1 LTRYPPIAALRAF
14 ESAARHL
21 NYTRAAEE
29 LHVTQ
34 SAISHQIKHIEGLW
48 GFKLFERKGRGIEL
62 TDRAQKITP
71 VISEFFSQLNKTLV
85 DIEDKNM
92 DEGYLRVALSQSF
105 ALKWMVPRLGDF
117 SHQYPDIDVTIIT
130 MPFANELEFD
140 DADLAVFYSDGQH
153 EDYNVIP
160 LLHGYSFPV
169 CSPDFFKN
177 DIDKLKSPKD
187 ILKLPILRR
196 LNIDAAPRWRDWFA
210 AAGVSGYSLPK
221 GLHFPNSSMALQ
233 AAIDS
238 QGVALA
244 RSSHVAD
251 DLQAGRLI
259 KLLDFY
265 VKSENCY
272 NLIIPE
278 ERINQSSVIDFIAW
292 LKDEAVDSQAIFD
305 QQAKAKGHTK

>member
-1 LTRYPPIAALRAF
+1 MTRYPPIAALRAF

-34 SAISHQIKHIEGLW
+34 SAISHQIKHIEELW
-48 GFKLFERKGRGIEL
+48 GFKLFKRKGRGIEL
-62 TDRAQKITP
+62 TDRAQKLTP
-71 VISEFFSQLNKTLV
+71 VINEFFSKLSKTLSEMEGSV
-85 DIEDKNM
+85 T

-117 SHQYPDIDVTIIT
+117 SHQHPDVDVTIIT
-130 MPFANELEFD
+130 MPLANELEFN
-140 DADLAVFYSDGQH
+140 DADIAIFYSDGQH
-153 EDYNVIP
+153 QGYNVIP

-169 CSPDFFKN
+169 CSPEFFETE
-177 DIDKLKSPKD
+177 IS
-187 ILKLPILRR
+187 ILKKPEDLLRLPILRR

-210 AAGVSGYSLPK
+210 AAGVTDYSLPK

-233 AAIDS
+233 AAIDG
-238 QGVALA
+238 QGVSLA

-251 DLQAGRLI
+251 DMEAGRLV

-265 VKSENCY
+265 VQSDSSY

-278 ERINQSSVIDFIAW
+278 DKIDQPSVLDFIAW
-292 LKDEAVDSQAIFD
+292 IKDEAIDSQELFD
-305 QQAKAKGHTK
+305 EQAKIKGLSK

>member
-1 LTRYPPIAALRAF
+1 MRYPPIAALRAF

-34 SAISHQIKHIEGLW
+34 SAISHQIKHIEELW
-48 GFKLFERKGRGIEL
+48 GFKLFERQGRGIEL
-62 TDRAQKITP
+62 TERAQQISP
-71 VISEFFSQLNKTLV
+71 VISEFFLNLNKTLSE
-85 DIEDKNM
+85 IEASAA

-117 SHQYPDIDVTIIT
+117 SQQHPDIDVTIIT
-130 MPFANELEFD
+130 MPVANELEFS
-140 DADLAVFYSDGQH
+140 DADIAVFYSDGQH
-153 EDYNVIP
+153 SDYNVIP

-169 CSPDFFKN
+169 CSPEFFEN
-177 DIDKLKSPKD
+177 EITSLKKPKD
-187 ILKLPILRR
+187 LLKLPILRR
-196 LNIDAAPRWRDWFA
+196 LDIDAAPRWRDWFTA
-210 AAGVSGYSLPK
+210 CGITDYNLPK

-233 AAIDS
+233 ASIDG

-251 DLQAGRLI
+251 DLEAGRLI
-259 KLLDFY
+259 KLLDIY
-265 VKSENCY
+265 VQSDSSY

-278 ERINQSSVIDFIAW
+278 DKFDQPAVMDFIAW
-292 LKDEAVDSQAIFD
+292 IKDEATASQELFD
-305 QQAKAKGHTK
+305 RQAKAKGKSK